1 MYTRLGLVIALI
13 IFASDLAT
21 KWFVAE
27 VVMNPPRVIE
37 VFPFFNLVLGY
48 NRGISFGL
56 LNSDS
61 PAAPYLLS
69 AFALVVV
76 GLLVVWLRRSKH
88 AGEAAGIGAIIG
100 GAAANIADRLAD
112 GAVTDFLDFYIGSY
126 HWPAF
131 NIADAAIFCGVV
143 LLIVPPWLYR
153 AKWSRRPQK
162 DLES

>member
-37 VFPFFNLVLGY
+37 VFPFFNLVLGF

-88 AGEAAGIGAIIG
+88 AAEAAGIGAIIG

-131 NIADAAIFCGVV
+131 NVADAAIFCGVV
-143 LLIVPPWLYR
+143 LLIVPPWLYGSNR
-153 AKWSRRPQK
+153 SQK
-162 DLES
+162 RGKI

>member
-37 VFPFFNLVLGY
+37 VFPFFNLVLGF

-88 AGEAAGIGAIIG
+88 AAEAAGIGAIIG

-143 LLIVPPWLYR
+143 LLIVPPWLYGSNR
-153 AKWSRRPQK
+153 SQK
-162 DLES
+162 RGKI